1 MGGCWRGT
9 GDLYSLLIYIVI
21 FDKILLIYTLLHN
34 KKNINKTKCS
44 SATEEGQILT
54 SITENSKTM

>member
-1 MGGCWRGT
+1 MLERGT
-9 GDLYSLLIYIVI
+9 GDLYSLWIYIVI

-34 KKNINKTKCS
+34 KKNINKNIFS
-44 SATEEGQILT
+44 SVTEEDQILT

>member
-1 MGGCWRGT
+1 MLEEGT
-9 GDLYSLLIYIVI
+9 GDLYSLWIYIVI

-34 KKNINKTKCS
+34 KKNINKNIFS
-44 SATEEGQILT
+44 SVIEEDQILT